1 MSRAESGCIAHALL
15 LFGWQ
20 GSVCNST
27 LTKISNYPHGPTFR
41 SDAYIVVGGGP
52 DNCSGRAGAE
62 KVALFAL
69 DAMEVCE
76 SIKTKDG
83 ARVCIRA
90 GLASGSV
97 VAGVVGKTM
106 PKFTLFGDTVNF
118 ASRMESTSIK
128 MKIQCSDMTYR
139 LLRDAEGCDFD
150 LEKRIENG
158 VAGVHAKGKG
168 QVSTWWINGATQRK
182 GTEYVKVVENIG
194 KVPEVASFDPQASR
208 DSLDA
213 MESADQSNED
223 SDDPKKRRSITFED
237 EKYTNFT
244 MSSDLD
250 AIDSSEDED
259 GQEE

>member
-1 MSRAESGCIAHALL
+1 MLYIWLARTRLQLYAHQNIQLP
-15 LFGWQ
+15 
-20 GSVCNST
+20 S
-27 LTKISNYPHGPTFR
+27 IPTFR
-41 SDAYIVVGGGP
+41 SDAYIVIGGGP
-52 DNCSGRAGAE
+52 DNCLGRAGAE

-139 LLRDAEGCDFD
+139 LLRDAEGYDFD

-168 QVSTWWINGATQRK
+168 QVSTWWIKGATQRK
-182 GTEYVKVVENIG
+182 GTEYVKVVENVG
-194 KVPEVASFDPQASR
+194 KIPEVASFDPQASR

-223 SDDPKKRRSITFED
+223 SDEPKRRRSITFED
-237 EKYTNFT
+237 EKHTNFP
-244 MSSDLD
+244 MPSDLD
-250 AIDSSEDED
+250 AIDSSEDEG
-259 GQEE
+259 GQEEGR

>member
-1 MSRAESGCIAHALL
+1 
-15 LFGWQ
+15 
-20 GSVCNST
+20 
-27 LTKISNYPHGPTFR
+27 
-41 SDAYIVVGGGP
+41 
-52 DNCSGRAGAE
+52 
-62 KVALFAL
+62 
-69 DAMEVCE
+69 MEVCE
-76 SIKTKDG
+76 SITTKDG
-83 ARVCIRA
+83 VRVCIRA
-90 GLASGSV
+90 GIASGSV

-223 SDDPKKRRSITFED
+223 SDDPKRRRSITFED
-237 EKYTNFT
+237 EKYTNFP

-250 AIDSSEDED
+250 AIDSSEDE
-259 GQEE
+259 GGKEEGRQ